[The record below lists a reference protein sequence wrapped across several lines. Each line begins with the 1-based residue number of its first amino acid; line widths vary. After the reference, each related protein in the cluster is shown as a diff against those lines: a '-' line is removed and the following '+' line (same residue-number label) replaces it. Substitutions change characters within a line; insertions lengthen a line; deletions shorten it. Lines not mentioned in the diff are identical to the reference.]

1 MAFSQSTIIGQ
12 PTIVLDS
19 ADLLVSWQCS
29 ATPPVYFQV
38 YAGGKLAYAGQ
49 STRCHLPYPGPL
61 RHLQIEVGTV
71 LSGELHTDFSSSL
84 PAVPGTGD
92 RAVLTWLGGTY
103 LDATGADD
111 VQGFAVFGSLVAGGA
126 VSYAARLATIPA
138 YAGGVPLDGFGVGG
152 FGQGGF
158 GRSAASYTW
167 QSGPLGN
174 GVWSFAIESIDKEG
188 NMSAGHTATVTIS
201 VPPNPPAESAPGVRL
216 TRTFSPSTHKATL
229 SWLASP

>member
-1 MAFSQSTIIGQ
+1 MSFSQSTISAVT
-12 PTIVLDS
+12 PVLDGT
-19 ADLLVSWQCS
+19 DLLISWKSS
-29 ATPPVYFQV
+29 ATPPVDFQV
-38 YAGGKLAYAGQ
+38 YAGGQLVYAGQ
-49 STRCHLPYPGPL
+49 SSRCRIPYPGSL
-61 RHLQIEVGTV
+61 DRLQVEVGTV

-111 VQGFAVFGSLVAGGA
+111 VQGFAVFGSDTAGAG
-126 VSYAARLATIPA
+126 VDYTKRLATIPA

-167 QSGPLGN
+167 QSAPLGN
-174 GVWSFAIESIDKEG
+174 GVWTFAVRALDAEG
-188 NMSAGHTATVTIS
+188 NLSGGLTTSVTIS
-201 VPPNPPAESAPGVRL
+201 VAPHPPAESAPGVRL
-216 TRTFSPSTHKATL
+216 TRVFNSTFHTATL
-229 SWLASP
+229 NWLASPP